1 MTAPELYY
9 DQYRYDIDDN
19 PHEIWRRMRDEA
31 PVWRN
36 EKYNYWALSRFED
49 VLKASEDWQTF
60 SSAYGTVLEM
70 MTEEPGTAGTLMIF
84 NDPPYHTQLRKVVAR
99 QFYPG
104 KIATFERELREIVIG
119 HIKPIEG
126 RTEFDFVQD
135 FARWIPMDGISMLL
149 GIPPEDRRQI
159 NQWADDSLFR
169 AEDDEKTTE
178 RGLAAMS
185 SVHQYFRKILADRKA
200 NPQNDFLTDIAHGQ
214 VDLPDGSKRPMTD
227 REAFDF
233 MVLLSLAG
241 NETVARLL
249 SNAGVLLARHPEQ
262 RQRLRDNPALI
273 PRAVEELLR
282 FEPPSPVQFRR
293 LTRDIVMHGVQM
305 KKGDNVALL
314 TASATRDERQW
325 ENPQV
330 FDVER
335 APHRHVTFGYG
346 VHSCIGAN
354 LARLESRIALEEVL
368 ARIGDWTVDESAVV
382 RTRTSTVRGY
392 SRVPVK
398 VAPR

>member
-1 MTAPELYY
+1 VNAAELYY

-19 PHEIWRRMRDEA
+19 PHEIWKRMRDEA

-49 VLKASEDWQTF
+49 VRKASQDWQTF

-70 MTEEPGTAGTLMIF
+70 MSEEPGTSALMIN
-84 NDPPYHTQLRKVVAR
+84 NDPPYHTQLRNVVAR
-99 QFYPG
+99 QFLPG
-104 KIATFERELREIVIG
+104 NIAKFERELRSIVVG
-119 HIKPIEG
+119 HIEPIEG
-126 RTEFDFVQD
+126 RAEFDFVQD

-149 GIPPEDRRQI
+149 GIPEEDRRAI

-169 AEDDEKTTE
+169 AEDDETTTE
-178 RGLAAMS
+178 RGLAAMAE
-185 SVHQYFRKILADRKA
+185 VHKYFRKILADRKA
-200 NPQNDFLTDIAHGQ
+200 NPRGDFLTTIANGQ
-214 VDLPDGSKRPMTD
+214 IDLPDGSKRPMSE
-227 REAFDF
+227 RESFEF
-233 MVLLSLAG
+233 MILLSLAG

-249 SNAGVLLARHPEQ
+249 SNAGVLLARHPDQ
-262 RQRLRDNPALI
+262 RQKLRDNPGLI

-282 FEPPSPVQFRR
+282 FEPPSPIQFRR

-305 KKGDNVALL
+305 KEGDNVALL
-314 TASATRDERQW
+314 TASATRDERHW
-325 ENPQV
+325 DNPQV

-335 APHRHVTFGYG
+335 EQHLHVTFGFG

-368 ARIGDWTVDESAVV
+368 ARIGDWTVDESRLV

-392 SRVPVK
+392 SHVPVK
-398 VAPR
+398 VVAR